1 MPNPT
6 ILAEEIPTPGQA
18 TPTTMQATTPA
29 PAVVRFFTRFT
40 LEQRYMHA
48 IMLTTFLGLAATG
61 ITIRFST
68 NAWAQHFAFA
78 IGGFGTILFI
88 HKLCAVTLTLEFMY
102 HIKDL
107 ATRILFRKEKGLL
120 WGSSSMVPNL
130 KDLQDILGN
139 FRWFFG
145 RGPKPKIGSYAY
157 WEKFDYW
164 AVFWGMLII
173 GFSGYVMWF
182 GPFFGK
188 FLPGWALNAVQIVHG
203 EEALLATAFIFS
215 IHFIN
220 AHLRPDNF
228 PMDTTI
234 FTGTMTEDEF
244 KQRHGEEYVQL
255 VRDGSLNQKLTTK
268 PPTWLLN
275 FSKVM
280 GFTAVLIGVLLLVL
294 TVSAY
299 FRE

>member
-1 MPNPT
+1 MPDQT
-6 ILAEEIPTPGQA
+6 VLAEETARLAPEVA
-18 TPTTMQATTPA
+18 AATTQDP
-29 PAVVRFFTRFT
+29 PGERFFLRFT
-40 LEQRYMHA
+40 LPQRYMHA

-68 NAWAQHFAFA
+68 NAWAQHFALA
-78 IGGFGTILFI
+78 IGGFGAILFI
-88 HKLCAVTLTLEFMY
+88 HKLCAVTLSLEFLY
-102 HIKDL
+102 HVKDI
-107 ATRILFRKEKGLL
+107 AVRILFRKEKGLL
-120 WGSSSMVPNL
+120 WGPSSMVPNL
-130 KDLQDILGN
+130 KDLQDIIGN

-145 RGPKPKIGSYAY
+145 RGPKPEIGRYAY

-203 EEALLATAFIFS
+203 EEALLATTFIFS

-220 AHLRPDNF
+220 SHLRPDNF

-234 FTGTMTEDEF
+234 FTGVMSEEEF
-244 KQRHGEEYVQL
+244 KERHGAEYDKL
-255 VRDGSLNQKLTTK
+255 AATGDLNQKLTTK
-268 PPTWLLN
+268 PPTWLVN
-275 FSKVM
+275 FSKVT
-280 GFTAVLIGVLLLVL
+280 GFTAVLIGLLLLVL